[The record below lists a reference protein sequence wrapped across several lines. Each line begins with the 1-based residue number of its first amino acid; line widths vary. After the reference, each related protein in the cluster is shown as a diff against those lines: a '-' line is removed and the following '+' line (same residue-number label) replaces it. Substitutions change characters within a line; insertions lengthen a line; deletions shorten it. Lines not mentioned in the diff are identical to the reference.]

1 MTEQTTQNQH
11 RFVIGIGSQ
20 RAGSTLLHNLLDES
34 TSIFMHP
41 LKELHYFDSL
51 FHVRAPQALVAFS
64 RRQLDRQLDEIIA
77 ATQYGFIDK
86 SYKCLLR
93 TNRIGVHPR
102 RERGLPQ
109 PLPPMPDGEP
119 RDRREHARVHALL
132 RRTAEEDEGDRRR
145 GRVVHSRVPEP
156 R

>member
-51 FHVRAPQALVAFS
+51 FHVRAREALVAFS

-93 TNRIGVHPR
+93 TNRILASTR
-102 RERGLPQ
+102 
-109 PLPPMPDGEP
+109 PLGTRVSLSP
-119 RDRREHARVHALL
+119 RDSAKRRSPRPVGSARPG
-132 RRTAEEDEGDRRR
+132 RR
-145 GRVVHSRVPEP
+145 
-156 R
+156 